1 MKFQGEQRLF
11 FLVALSLVTV
21 AFIAILLPFYSA
33 LLWAVILALLFK
45 PMQRWLVHRF
55 NGRENLATL
64 LTLLAV
70 ILIVILPVVGI
81 SMSLVAEATDLYS
94 RVRSGQVDFGGYL
107 QQIIDALPSWAHRL
121 LDQQGLLDLPS
132 IRQRLAESTSNIG
145 QMLAT
150 QAVGIGQNTVHLMA
164 STGILLYVLYFLLR
178 DGGTLVRTIR
188 KGIPLEDDQTFHL
201 VGKFTAVSKA
211 TVKGNVAVAL
221 AQGALGGLILWFL
234 GIQGALLWAVVMAFL
249 SLLPAV
255 GAGLIWAPI
264 AIYFLATGAIWQ
276 GVVLIAWGVFVI
288 GLVDNLL
295 RPILVGKDTKMPD
308 YVVLVST
315 VGGMSLFGLN
325 GFVIGPM
332 IAALFM
338 AAWDLYVSP
347 DKVREEVREE
357 IEAAEEAEE
366 AEAAQE
372 AEAAALAAA
381 EVAVEAAAEAV
392 ADAST
397 AAEAAKAA
405 EASAEAAA
413 EAVARAEGRA
423 AGDARPA

>member
-1 MKFQGEQRLF
+1 MKFHGEQRLF

-33 LLWAVILALLFK
+33 LLWAVILALLFT
-45 PMQRWLVHRF
+45 PLQRRLSSWL
-55 NGRENLATL
+55 NGRENLAALITL
-64 LTLLAV
+64 CVVL
-70 ILIVILPVVGI
+70 LIVILPVVGI
-81 SMSLVAEATDLYS
+81 SMSLVAEATDLYA
-94 RVRSGQVDFGGYL
+94 RVRSGQLDFGRYL
-107 QQIIDALPSWAHRL
+107 GQIIDGLPGWARRF
-121 LDQQGLLDLPS
+121 LDQQGLVDVPS
-132 IRQRLAESTSNIG
+132 IQKRLAESAASMG
-145 QMLAT
+145 QMLAS
-150 QAVGIGQNTVHLMA
+150 QAVGIGQNTVHLLA
-164 STGILLYVLYFLLR
+164 STGILLYVLFFLLR
-178 DGGTLVRTIR
+178 DGRSLVPMLR
-188 KGIPLEDDQTFHL
+188 KGIPLEDEQTFHL
-201 VGKFTAVSKA
+201 VGKFAAVSKA

-221 AQGALGGLILWFL
+221 AQGALGGVILWFL

-255 GAGLIWAPI
+255 GAGLIWGPI
-264 AIYFLATGAIWQ
+264 AVYFLATGAIWQ
-276 GVVLIAWGVFVI
+276 GGVLIAWGVFVI

-295 RPILVGKDTKMPD
+295 RPILVGKDTKLPD

-357 IEAAEEAEE
+357 IEAAVEAEE
-366 AEAAQE
+366 AAASAE
-372 AEAAALAAA
+372 AEEAALAAA
-381 EVAVEAAAEAV
+381 GVAVEAAASAV
-392 ADAST
+392 SDAST

-405 EASAEAAA
+405 EASAQQAASAAA
-413 EAVARAEGRA
+413 RVSTADGARA
-423 AGDARPA
+423 